1 MMKVTEI
8 VARVHAAVE
17 RAMELILDR
26 RTVAIWRWRVHAA
39 VEHAA
44 RFVSGHRT
52 IIVLLSVIALTV
64 ACVVLAA
71 TLAGWDYWSEISFD
85 EQHRPTKITTDRTK
99 IIQQFVLMIGGAL
112 AFGVAVWRSW
122 TAHKQANVALRQAD
136 LAERAHDIDRY
147 AKGAGMLDS
156 EQIPVRQAGV
166 YSLLELGRADTGNL
180 YSLVLKLLSGF
191 ARVRSAEWKKLL
203 AQAPPSYATPHP
215 APRDP
220 TTELADL
227 HDAIRSIG
235 WLRHQNPGRV
245 EEERTVKFTLNLQGI
260 TANGLS
266 LNEVDFSLADLS
278 EADLRDT
285 YIRSTKFWHAY
296 LWGTDFRGATAQWS
310 NFEGASLESC
320 RFEGALFS
328 RCTFERASLATVQF
342 DASAE
347 LGECNISG
355 ASFIGAK
362 GLASKTIESA
372 WAWSDDPP
380 QLPPGV
386 AFTRLHDPGP
396 NGSVR
401 SEYNSIESRKGFPPP
416 P

>member
-1 MMKVTEI
+1 
-8 VARVHAAVE
+8 
-17 RAMELILDR
+17 
-26 RTVAIWRWRVHAA
+26 
-39 VEHAA
+39 
-44 RFVSGHRT
+44 
-52 IIVLLSVIALTV
+52 
-64 ACVVLAA
+64 
-71 TLAGWDYWSEISFD
+71 
-85 EQHRPTKITTDRTK
+85 
-99 IIQQFVLMIGGAL
+99 
-112 AFGVAVWRSW
+112 
-122 TAHKQANVALRQAD
+122 
-136 LAERAHDIDRY
+136 
-147 AKGAGMLDS
+147 
-156 EQIPVRQAGV
+156 
-166 YSLLELGRADTGNL
+166 
-180 YSLVLKLLSGF
+180 
-191 ARVRSAEWKKLL
+191 
-203 AQAPPSYATPHP
+203 
-215 APRDP
+215 
-220 TTELADL
+220 
-227 HDAIRSIG
+227 
-235 WLRHQNPGRV
+235 
-245 EEERTVKFTLNLQGI
+245 VKFTLNLQGI

-285 YIRSTKFWHAY
+285 YIRSSKFWHAY

-386 AFTRLHDPGP
+386 AFTRLYDPGP

-416 P
+416 E